1 MATDND
7 RQAVE
12 ATKFRKKL
20 DTAAAKKR
28 YDVAHAR
35 ALAITALLEEERVA
49 AIFTE
54 ETRTAVALIEPPLT
68 HSLPPVGRPADVLP
82 IHLSAE
88 W

>member
-1 MATDND
+1 MATDDD

-12 ATKFRKKL
+12 AAKFRKKL
-20 DTAAAKKR
+20 NTAATKKR

-35 ALAITALLEEERVA
+35 ALATTALLEEERVA

-54 ETRTAVALIEPPLT
+54 ETRTTAALIEHPLA
-68 HSLPPVGRPADVLP
+68 HSLPPVGCPADVLP
-82 IHLSAE
+82 IHLSTE